1 MTKVVGG
8 KVSNAFGIMRI
19 HPIRLHRSGILAK
32 ESWIFFARIAKNREK

>member
-8 KVSNAFGIMRI
+8 KVSNAF
-19 HPIRLHRSGILAK
+19 GILAK